1 MTVPK
6 TASELAFAL
15 GRHRREGS
23 GWRAPCPAHDDQRP
37 SLSILESHGKILVT
51 CRAGCAQSAVI
62 EALRR
67 RGLWSDTS
75 TEHPGE
81 TVYPYLDRE
90 GVLRYQVVRK
100 AGKKLFV
107 QRRPDGVGG
116 WHWNMQG
123 IAPLPYLLPE
133 LIRAPADQPI
143 FIVEGEKDCDALANR
158 DLIAT
163 TNHGG
168 AGKWRA
174 EISQWFKGRSVII
187 IPDNDTAGRTHA
199 ADVAA
204 KLAGIAATVRILD
217 LPGLQ
222 PKGDVSDW
230 LAAGGTR
237 DELLRLAATAPLAE
251 AATPPAA
258 GDGADDLDDETE
270 IARLANLKP
279 FAYERQREAAAK
291 RLGCRTSILD
301 RMVRAARG
309 DEGGSGNQGKAMQF
323 DDPSPAGEPVDG
335 CDLVAAIR
343 ALLKRHIGLPPG
355 AGWTIATW
363 CLHTFVFETGEH
375 TPRLAIV
382 SPERGCGKTSLL
394 DLLGR
399 LVYRPLSA
407 ASLTAAATFR
417 VIDRDRPT
425 LLIDEADAFL
435 KDNEELRGILNAG
448 HRYDGAVIRCVGEDM
463 EPRRFDVFG
472 PVAIALIGALPGTL
486 ADRSIS
492 IRMQRAGPDE
502 AIEPIRQPTQEQ
514 ATELVRRARRW
525 ADDHREKLG
534 KAEPTLPTV
543 MWNRIADNWRPL
555 FAIAE
560 ACGSGLHD
568 LLLDSAETLIA
579 QNALDPQALGVMLLA
594 DIRTV
599 FETLGPECDRI
610 ASATLVTSL
619 KAIEE
624 RPWAGFGKRGDPLT
638 PRRMAD
644 MLRPYAILSNSI
656 RIGVETP
663 KGYLRAD
670 FTKAWR
676 RYVEAAWVRET

>member
-1 MTVPK
+1 MTIPK
-6 TASELAFAL
+6 SAAELAFAL

-23 GWRAPCPAHDDQRP
+23 GWRAPCPAHDDQEP
-37 SLSILESHGKILVT
+37 SLSIIERNGKILVN
-51 CRAGCAQSAVI
+51 CRAGCDQAAVI
-62 EALRR
+62 AALRR
-67 RGLWSDTS
+67 RGLWSDP
-75 TEHPGE
+75 TEHSSE
-81 TVYPYLDRE
+81 IVYDYHDAE

-100 AGKKLFV
+100 AGKKFL
-107 QRRPDGVGG
+107 QRRPDGAGG

-133 LIRAPADQPI
+133 LTRAPADQII
-143 FIVEGEKDCDALANR
+143 FVAEGEKDCDNLANR
-158 DLIAT
+158 DLPAT
-163 TNHGG
+163 CNHGG

-174 EISQWFKGRSVII
+174 EISEWFKGRNVVIL
-187 IPDNDTAGRTHA
+187 PDNDEPGRKHA
-199 ADVAA
+199 ADVAR
-204 KLAGIAATVRILD
+204 KLTGIAAMIRVLE

-222 PKGDVSDW
+222 PKADVSDW

-237 DELLRLAATAPLAE
+237 DELLCLAAAAPLAGSAPIDE
-251 AATPPAA
+251 
-258 GDGADDLDDETE
+258 GELDDDAE
-270 IARLANLKP
+270 IARLARLKL

-301 RMVRAARG
+301 RAVRAARG
-309 DEGGSGNQGKAMQF
+309 DAGGDSGNQGRAMEF
-323 DDPSPAGEPVDG
+323 DDPPPAGEPVNG

-363 CLHTFVFETGEH
+363 CLHTFVFDTGEH

-382 SPERGCGKTSLL
+382 SPERGCGKTTLL

-486 ADRSIS
+486 ADRSIT
-492 IRMQRAGPDE
+492 IRMQRSGPDE
-502 AIEPIRQPTQEQ
+502 AIEPIEHETQER
-514 ATELVRRARRW
+514 AAELVRRARRW
-525 ADDHREKLG
+525 TDDHREMLR
-534 KAEPTLPTV
+534 KAKPSLPAT
-543 MWNRIADNWRPL
+543 MWNRVADNWRPL

-560 ACGSGLHD
+560 ACGSGLRD
-568 LLLDSAETLIA
+568 LVLDSAEILIT
-579 QNALDPQALGVMLLA
+579 QTALDSQALGVMLLA
-594 DIRTV
+594 DIRNV
-599 FETLGPECDRI
+599 FEALGPECDRI
-610 ASATLVTSL
+610 ASTDLVARLKTL
-619 KAIEE
+619 EE
-624 RPWAGFGKRGDPLT
+624 RPWTGFGKRGDPLT
-638 PRRMAD
+638 PRRLAD
-644 MLRPYAILSNSI
+644 MLRPYGILSNTV
-656 RIGVETP
+656 RIGVETA

-670 FTKAWR
+670 FTDGWR
-676 RYVEAAWVRET
+676 RYLDVVHGRA